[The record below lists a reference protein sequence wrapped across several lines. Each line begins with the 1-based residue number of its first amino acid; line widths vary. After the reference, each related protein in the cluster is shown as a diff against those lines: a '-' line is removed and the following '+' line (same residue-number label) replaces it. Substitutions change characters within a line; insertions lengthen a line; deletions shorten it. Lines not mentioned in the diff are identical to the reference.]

1 MNPVVTAGFDTLA
14 RIRVVLCDTLEPSN
28 IGAAA
33 RAMKTMGLSRLT
45 LVRPKQFP
53 HGMAVRLAVSANNLL
68 DDAVV
73 VTELAAA
80 VAGCHAVYGVSARQR
95 KIPVRVLGP
104 REMAA
109 PALATA
115 GVADVAVVFGGEEA
129 GLSNDDLQLCDTL
142 VQIPSD
148 PGCRSLNL
156 AASVQ
161 LIAWELRMALLAQ
174 AALPRSPRSDAPIE
188 NFEDLMVALDGLLLG
203 AGYYGNKNRALTQ
216 EKLRRILQRAD
227 LGQDDIRMLRGVIA
241 QLRSATDGST

>member
-1 MNPVVTAGFDTLA
+1 MSPAATVGSDALS
-14 RIRVVLCDTLEPSN
+14 RIRIVLCDTLEPSN

-68 DDAVV
+68 DSAIVV
-73 VTELAAA
+73 SELADA

-104 REMAA
+104 RDMAA

-115 GVADVAVVFGGEEA
+115 ALAEVAIVFGGEEA
-129 GLSNDDLQLCDTL
+129 GLSNEDLQLCDTL

-148 PGCRSLNL
+148 PQCRSLNL

-161 LIAWELRMALLAQ
+161 LIAYELRMALLAETAPPP
-174 AALPRSPRSDAPIE
+174 AARSDAPIE
-188 NFEDLMVALDGLLLG
+188 TFEELMGALDGLLLG
-203 AGYYGNKNRALTQ
+203 AGYYGNKNRALSL
-216 EKLRRILQRAD
+216 EKLRRMLQRAD
-227 LGQDDIRMLRGVIA
+227 LGQGDIRMLRGVIA
-241 QLRSATDGST
+241 QLGSATDGRT

>member
-1 MNPVVTAGFDTLA
+1 MNPAEPAGNDA
-14 RIRVVLCDTLEPSN
+14 PSRIRIVLCDTLEPSN

-68 DDAVV
+68 DNAVV
-73 VTELAAA
+73 VTELAEA

-95 KIPVRVLGP
+95 KVPVRVLWP

-109 PALATA
+109 VALATA
-115 GVADVAVVFGGEEA
+115 QAADIAVVFGGEEA
-129 GLSNDDLQLCDTL
+129 GLDNDDLLLCDTL

-148 PGCRSLNL
+148 PECRSLNL

-161 LIAWELRMALLAQ
+161 LVAYELRMALLADT
-174 AALPRSPRSDAPIE
+174 APSRAPRSDAPIQT
-188 NFEDLMVALDGLLLG
+188 FEDLMAALDGLLLG
-203 AGYYGNKNRALTQ
+203 SGYYGNKNRELTL

-227 LGQDDIRMLRGVIA
+227 LGQGDIRMLRGVIS
-241 QLRSATDGST
+241 QLVNDAGA